1 MYLHQN
7 ATVIEHEML
16 STAISLKPV
25 DDFIISPLS
34 LPNLRNVYTTG
45 NQKQGGSTQPGTR
58 TVYLWAVSL

>member
-45 NQKQGGSTQPGTR
+45 NQKRWEHTA
-58 TVYLWAVSL
+58 WE